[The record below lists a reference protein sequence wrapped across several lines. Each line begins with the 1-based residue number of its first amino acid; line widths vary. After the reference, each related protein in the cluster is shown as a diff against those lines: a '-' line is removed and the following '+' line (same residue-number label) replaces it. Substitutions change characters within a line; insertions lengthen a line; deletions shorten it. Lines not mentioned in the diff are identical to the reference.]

1 MGFLDHKL
9 ATMRATPYKTYSKG
23 QQRNT
28 RVEEIGQEGH
38 DENNTPLI
46 SFPHTKYTVKLVLF
60 ARVFRRNMATVLL
73 VHSMMLTDRVFHL
86 DIMQSCYFKYES
98 R

>member
-9 ATMRATPYKTYSKG
+9 ATRRANPYKTYSKG

-38 DENNTPLI
+38 DENHTPLV
-46 SFPHTKYTVKLVLF
+46 SFPLKKHTAKLCSSVRY
-60 ARVFRRNMATVLL
+60 AEMGS
-73 VHSMMLTDRVFHL
+73 HSMLCVPLFQKHIL
-86 DIMQSCYFKYES
+86 LSQV
-98 R
+98 